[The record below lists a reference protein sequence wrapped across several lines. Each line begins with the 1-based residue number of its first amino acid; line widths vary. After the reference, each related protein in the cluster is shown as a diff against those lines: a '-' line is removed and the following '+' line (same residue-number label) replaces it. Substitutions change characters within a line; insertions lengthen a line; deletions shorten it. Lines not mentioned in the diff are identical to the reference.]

1 MSAVTPYLPG
11 AEVLD
16 LYAGSGGLG
25 LEALSRGAERA
36 VFVENAPAALRTLR
50 SNIAL
55 LGAGERAEVV
65 RSDVLRYV
73 NGVQRGVFEVVFAD
87 PPYGTGAAQAL
98 AEAFLAS
105 PFAEILTL
113 EHGPA
118 DRIPE
123 APGIQTRRYGDTRL
137 SLIPAPT

>member
-11 AEVLD
+11 GEVLD
-16 LYAGSGGLG
+16 LYAGSGALG

-55 LGAGERAEVV
+55 LGAGERAEIV
-65 RSDVLRYV
+65 RTDVLRYV
-73 NGVQRGVFEVVFAD
+73 AAVERGVFEVAFAD

-98 AEAFLAS
+98 AEVFIAR

-123 APGIQTRRYGDTRL
+123 APDIQTRRYGDTRL